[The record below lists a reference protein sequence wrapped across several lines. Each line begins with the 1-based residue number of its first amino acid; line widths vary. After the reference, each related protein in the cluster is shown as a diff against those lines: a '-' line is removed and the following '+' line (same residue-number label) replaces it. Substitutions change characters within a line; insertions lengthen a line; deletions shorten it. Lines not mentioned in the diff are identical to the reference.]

1 MCKVSLESD
10 EMSEE
15 IPAGLLVTEKLVGFI
30 LIVIGAVVA
39 YFTFT
44 SPPPGDAGAFS
55 SLFIIAG
62 IILLGI
68 GILLVLAKTE

>member
-1 MCKVSLESD
+1 
-10 EMSEE
+10 MSEE
-15 IPAGLLVTEKLVGFI
+15 MPSGLFVAEKLFGLV
-30 LIVIGAVVA
+30 LIIIGAVVA
-39 YFTFT
+39 YFTST
-44 SPPPGDAGAFS
+44 SPPTGDAGTFS